1 MSHLLDFNVGG
12 VEMGQKESELRLDA
26 PGTVSVRAKVSAL
39 LDTTPNLTI
48 KNMPVHMRPV
58 WHLERARIGT
68 TRQVPFEVVVNGYPV
83 AQKNIVADGKMQ
95 DVSFDIKVERSSWV
109 ALRILGSS
117 HSNPVFVLVGNKPI
131 RASRRSAQ
139 WCLEG
144 VDKCWAQKER
154 FYAAAEKDDAKAAY
168 EHARQAY
175 RRLLS
180 ESETE

>member
-1 MSHLLDFNVGG
+1 
-12 VEMGQKESELRLDA
+12 
-26 PGTVSVRAKVSAL
+26 
-39 LDTTPNLTI
+39 
-48 KNMPVHMRPV
+48 
-58 WHLERARIGT
+58 
-68 TRQVPFEVVVNGYPV
+68 
-83 AQKNIVADGKMQ
+83 
-95 DVSFDIKVERSSWV
+95 VSFDIKVERSSWV

-154 FYAAAEKDDAKAAY
+154 FYAAAEKDEAKAAY
-168 EHARQAY
+168 EHARQTY
-175 RRLLS
+175 RRILS